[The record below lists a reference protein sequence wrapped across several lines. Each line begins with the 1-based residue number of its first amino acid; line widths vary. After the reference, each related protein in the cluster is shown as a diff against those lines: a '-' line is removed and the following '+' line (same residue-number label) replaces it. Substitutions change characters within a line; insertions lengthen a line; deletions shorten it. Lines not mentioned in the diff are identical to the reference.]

1 MTLLGRFAIVTASSA
16 RAATTVEPK
25 ASVHD
30 ALAAVLP
37 AAPFHKTRS
46 VHVGLMLA
54 PVTYHFAAILS
65 ATALNRG
72 HIIWF

>member
-1 MTLLGRFAIVTASSA
+1 MTLLGGLAIVTAPSA
-16 RAATTVEPK
+16 RAATAIEAKTPVD
-25 ASVHD
+25 D

-46 VHVGLMLA
+46 VHVGLVLA

-65 ATALNRG
+65 ATALHRG